1 VTTRTTTSTDGP
13 VLYVEADDILISA
26 ERGDVE
32 ALVTLSIPV
41 SMLRA
46 LRAALNHPQLIALLE
61 EPVEP
66 ASPPVA

>member
-1 VTTRTTTSTDGP
+1 MTTRATTSTDGP

-26 ERGDVE
+26 ERGDAE

-46 LRAALNHPQLIALLE
+46 LRAALNHPQLVTLLD
-61 EPVEP
+61 EPAEP

>member
-1 VTTRTTTSTDGP
+1 

-26 ERGDVE
+26 ERGDTE

-41 SMLRA
+41 SLLRA